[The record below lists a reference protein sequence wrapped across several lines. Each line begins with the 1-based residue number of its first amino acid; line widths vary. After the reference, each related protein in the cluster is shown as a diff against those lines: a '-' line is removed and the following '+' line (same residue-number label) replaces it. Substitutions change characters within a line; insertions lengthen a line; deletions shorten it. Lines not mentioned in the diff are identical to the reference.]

1 MSYFWM
7 NNYYILVIKCRR
19 VENQARLVVYI
30 LGRIEKKWRGKEIY
44 QGVWLG
50 HGWICG
56 RKIGGVR
63 VFSPQAHQNVS
74 PQIGELNRKKKKKKK
89 CVAFW
94 TIMLS
99 YATKLAKQ
107 SLRDNFLLSFHY
119 SFPPLFSS
127 IWEGKKKEWVLIE
140 NFIHL
145 VLFFLFSLQPNNKK
159 LHFPVRFPSSIFH
172 SLPFYSSHTQCER
185 KR

>member
-1 MSYFWM
+1 MERKR
-7 NNYYILVIKCRR
+7 NLLGCLVGSWVDLWK
-19 VENQARLVVYI
+19 ENWW
-30 LGRIEKKWRGKEIY
+30 G
-44 QGVWLG
+44 QG
-50 HGWICG
+50 
-56 RKIGGVR
+56 
-63 VFSPQAHQNVS
+63 VFSPS
-74 PQIGELNRKKKKKKK
+74 PSKCFSPNWGANQKKKKKKK

-119 SFPPLFSS
+119 FFPPLFSS